1 MLYLYAYVFLVE
13 GKVSG
18 LAEDDMNNKLQM
30 MVTTVYTMRA
40 AIGNLKDDYNA
51 LKTNI
56 TKLSNMT
63 RYQEFNTNIET
74 LSTWAEKYTERG
86 TEDRLFPFINNV
98 SLKITVFR
106 DVTPCSL
113 TDQLQTFQR
122 KLLPPFLPW
131 RQQPSICLLHPTS
144 HFIVN

>member
-1 MLYLYAYVFLVE
+1 MLHLHAYVFLVE

-30 MVTTVYTMRA
+30 MMTTVYSMRA

-63 RYQEFNTNIET
+63 R
-74 LSTWAEKYTERG
+74 
-86 TEDRLFPFINNV
+86 
-98 SLKITVFR
+98 
-106 DVTPCSL
+106 
-113 TDQLQTFQR
+113 
-122 KLLPPFLPW
+122 
-131 RQQPSICLLHPTS
+131 
-144 HFIVN
+144 